1 LTRWYVE
8 VILVFLLFSVPGCA
22 SYYRQ
27 QYDLYSRIG
36 DWEGAEQALREGLVS
51 NPNDPEI
58 YFLLGQVYGHR
69 GKYTELDMA
78 FSRSLTISKDLEG
91 DIDRYREVTA
101 RRQVNRGIELYNQ
114 GQYRQA
120 IHVLSEVMKIRKDE
134 TQHYPYLGLCY
145 SALGEYAESKRHLI
159 LSMEL
164 NGDELSM
171 LELTRLNHV
180 MGDSRGV
187 IQVSERFLSHHT
199 ERIEILRPLAM
210 AYESEGLYSDAVST
224 YREILKVDPDDQ
236 SARFNLALLLSKQG
250 HTSEAIPLMEEL
262 KSQGLGDPEL
272 RFKICSLL
280 YETGR
285 YEASLVCFQEYSE
298 SNPGDLEAL
307 EYLFVLNWNLGRWGD
322 IRGLRRMLDQP
333 SLHDSTS
340 TEEGYENP

>member
-1 LTRWYVE
+1 LTRWFVE

-27 QYDLYSRIG
+27 QYDLYSRIS

-51 NPNDPEI
+51 NPDDPEI

-69 GKYTELDMA
+69 GKFTELDMA
-78 FSRSLTISKDLEG
+78 FNRSLAISKDLEG

-101 RRQVNRGIELYNQ
+101 RQQVNRGIELYNQ
-114 GQYRQA
+114 GQYQQA
-120 IHVLSEVMKIRKDE
+120 IDILSEVMTIRKDE
-134 TQHYPYLGLCY
+134 PHHYQYLGLCY
-145 SALGEYAESKRHLI
+145 SALGEYEEAKQHLM

-180 MGDSRGV
+180 MGDARGV
-187 IQVSERFLSHHT
+187 IQVSERFLSRHK

-210 AYESEGLYSDAVST
+210 AYESEGRYSEAVST

-236 SARFNLALLLSKQG
+236 SARFNLALLLSRKG
-250 HTSEAIPLMEEL
+250 KTSEAIPLMEEFNDL
-262 KSQGLGDPEL
+262 EPGNPEL

-285 YEASLVCFQEYSE
+285 YEESLACFQEYSE
-298 SNPGDLEAL
+298 DNPGDLEAL
-307 EYLFVLNWNLGRWGD
+307 EYLFVLNWNLGRWED
-322 IRGLRRMLDQP
+322 TRGLRRMLDQP